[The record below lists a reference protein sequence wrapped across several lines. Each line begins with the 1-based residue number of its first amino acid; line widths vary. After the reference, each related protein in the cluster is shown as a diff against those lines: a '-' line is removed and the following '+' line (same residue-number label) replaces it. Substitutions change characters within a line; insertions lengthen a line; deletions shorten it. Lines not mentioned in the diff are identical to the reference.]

1 MPTIFL
7 SHSSADKERYV
18 KIVANQLQKHLDEHS
33 VYYDEYTFESGM
45 KSMEEINRSL
55 EETDL
60 FVVFLSKK
68 ALESDW
74 VKKELL
80 ISKELLGKEM
90 IKRIYPIVIE
100 ADLKWNDKDIPDWLK
115 DYTLKYIPKPT
126 KATQLIRKRIVEIA
140 WDLNP
145 RIEERNNI
153 FLGRNNEID
162 EFENRKYD
170 YDMETVL
177 AYIAAGIPKVGR
189 KSLLKQCFIKTH
201 ITENNYRASQIEL
214 GMYEGIEDFIMWVND
229 LGFSDDMEL
238 TGFMKMEMDE
248 KCKILAKLLDDI
260 SKNQEI
266 LLIED
271 KGCIITHDG
280 KMCEWFL
287 HTIELMQEK
296 NRTVLGIASKF
307 RLGLPIRSEQI
318 YVMNVSPLKKMECSG
333 LLQKYLE
340 VEEISLSREQFK
352 NYSLMLKGFPE
363 QVKYACSLISQY
375 GPERAYDF
383 SSEIENYDA
392 EIISQV
398 LKEMEEVEENID
410 FLRFLAEID
419 TVSYQSLQAILND
432 KEFVKEKV
440 NKFYINGI
448 IEFVGIANEYI
459 KINGSIKDYIT
470 RAEYV
475 LSDSYKEKLN
485 KYMVNFLDGYK
496 YEELDMPDYLLK
508 LKEDLK
514 KNGNIDNKYMIPSQ
528 YLKTMV
534 ELYEKEKDYSKVIE
548 YADIVLKSTNY
559 IEDKLL
565 FEIRYFLCMALAKR
579 RDKRMLKEVQN
590 ISGADHEFLLGF
602 YYRMTGNFEKALDK
616 LENSLK
622 LRRNFSK
629 AKREKVQ
636 VLINLEKFEEALSVA
651 KENYENDRSNP
662 YHIHAYFLCVIKSDK
677 VDNSKAILEE
687 LMNNLDKTTSDF
699 GMELKG
705 RCKALYEAYINRED
719 EIAFAIID
727 KTIEESS
734 NPIYAL
740 QDKFDICERLHEFG
754 EMERVIEE
762 LSNLKMR
769 DLYGKE
775 RALYREKV
783 LYAAYKKDNNEIEK
797 LKTEI
802 LNKNV
807 RINMDILQR
816 KIEKIMNN

>member
-18 KIVANQLQKHLDEHS
+18 RIVANQLEKHLDQHTIH
-33 VYYDEYTFESGM
+33 YDEYTFESGM
-45 KSMEEINRSL
+45 KSMEEIKRSL
-55 EETDL
+55 EDTDL
-60 FVVFLSKK
+60 FVVFLSQK

-80 ISKELLGKEM
+80 ISKELLGKEI
-90 IKRIYPIVIE
+90 IKRIYPIVID
-100 ADLKWNDKDIPDWLK
+100 ADLKWNDKKIPDWLK

-126 KATQLIRKRIVEIA
+126 KATQLIRKRIIEIA

-145 RIEERNNI
+145 KIEERNSI

-162 EFENRKYD
+162 EFETRKYD
-170 YDMETVL
+170 YDKETVI
-177 AYIAAGIPKVGR
+177 AYVAAGIPKVGR
-189 KSLLKQCFIKTH
+189 KSLLKECFTKTH
-201 ITENNYRASQIEL
+201 IIENHYRASKIEL
-214 GMYEGIEDFIMWVND
+214 GMYDGIEDLIMWIND
-229 LGFSDDMEL
+229 LGFSDEMDF
-238 TGFMKMEMDE
+238 TGFMEMEMDE

-271 KGCIITHDG
+271 KGGIITHDG
-280 KMCEWFL
+280 RMCDWFVQA
-287 HTIELMQEK
+287 IEFMQEK
-296 NRTVLGIASKF
+296 NRTVLAIASKF
-307 RLGLPIRSEQI
+307 RSKLPIRDEKI
-318 YVMNVSPLKKMECSG
+318 HIMNVSPLKKMECNG

-340 VEEISLSREQFK
+340 IDGICLSREQFK
-352 NYSLMLKGFPE
+352 NYSEMLKGFPE
-363 QVKYACSLISQY
+363 QVKYACSLILQY

-392 EIISQV
+392 EIVSQV
-398 LKEMEEVEENID
+398 LREMEEDDDLD

-419 TVSYQSLQAILND
+419 TISYQSLQAILRD
-432 KEFVKEKV
+432 KKFVVEKV
-440 NKFYINGI
+440 NKLYINGI
-448 IEFVGIANEYI
+448 IEFVGLANEYI
-459 KINGSIKDYIT
+459 KINGSIKDYTT

-475 LSDSYKEKLN
+475 LTEDYKEKLN
-485 KYMVNFLDGYK
+485 RYMVDFLDKYK
-496 YEELDMPDYLLK
+496 YEELDIPDYLLK
-508 LKEDLK
+508 LKKNLK
-514 KNGNIDNKYMIPSQ
+514 ANGKIDNKYMMPSQ

-559 IEDKLL
+559 IEEKLL

-602 YYRMTGNFEKALDK
+602 YYRMTGKYEKALEK
-616 LENSLK
+616 LEHSLQ
-622 LRRNFSK
+622 LRNKFSK

-662 YHIHAYFLCVIKSDK
+662 YHIHAYFLCVIKSDN
-677 VDNSKAILEE
+677 VDNCKEILQE
-687 LMNNLDKTTSDF
+687 LMGNLDKTTSDF
-699 GMELKG
+699 GVELKG
-705 RCKALYEAYINRED
+705 RCKALYEAYINRES
-719 EIAFAIID
+719 ELAFAIID

-740 QDKFDICERLHEFG
+740 QDKFDICERIHDLK
-754 EMERVIEE
+754 EMKKVIEE
-762 LSNLKMR
+762 TSDLKMR
-769 DLYGKE
+769 DSYGKD

-783 LYAAYKKDNNEIEK
+783 LYAAYKKDNNEIKK
-797 LKTEI
+797 LESEI
-802 LNKNV
+802 INNNI
-807 RINMDILQR
+807 RINMEILHK

>member
-170 YDMETVL
+170 YDMETVI

-238 TGFMKMEMDE
+238 TEFMKMEMDE

-769 DLYGKE
+769 DSYGKE

-783 LYAAYKKDNNEIEK
+783 LYAAYQKDNNEIEK

-807 RINMDILQR
+807 RINMNILQR

>member
-1 MPTIFL
+1 
-7 SHSSADKERYV
+7 
-18 KIVANQLQKHLDEHS
+18 
-33 VYYDEYTFESGM
+33 
-45 KSMEEINRSL
+45 
-55 EETDL
+55 
-60 FVVFLSKK
+60 
-68 ALESDW
+68 
-74 VKKELL
+74 
-80 ISKELLGKEM
+80 
-90 IKRIYPIVIE
+90 
-100 ADLKWNDKDIPDWLK
+100 
-115 DYTLKYIPKPT
+115 
-126 KATQLIRKRIVEIA
+126 
-140 WDLNP
+140 
-145 RIEERNNI
+145 
-153 FLGRNNEID
+153 
-162 EFENRKYD
+162 
-170 YDMETVL
+170 METVL

-398 LKEMEEVEENID
+398 LKEIEEVEENIH

-419 TVSYQSLQAILND
+419 TFSYQSLQAILND

-534 ELYEKEKDYSKVIE
+534 E
-548 YADIVLKSTNY
+548 
-559 IEDKLL
+559 
-565 FEIRYFLCMALAKR
+565 
-579 RDKRMLKEVQN
+579 
-590 ISGADHEFLLGF
+590 
-602 YYRMTGNFEKALDK
+602 
-616 LENSLK
+616 
-622 LRRNFSK
+622 
-629 AKREKVQ
+629 
-636 VLINLEKFEEALSVA
+636 
-651 KENYENDRSNP
+651 
-662 YHIHAYFLCVIKSDK
+662 
-677 VDNSKAILEE
+677 
-687 LMNNLDKTTSDF
+687 
-699 GMELKG
+699 
-705 RCKALYEAYINRED
+705 
-719 EIAFAIID
+719 
-727 KTIEESS
+727 
-734 NPIYAL
+734 
-740 QDKFDICERLHEFG
+740 
-754 EMERVIEE
+754 
-762 LSNLKMR
+762 
-769 DLYGKE
+769 
-775 RALYREKV
+775 
-783 LYAAYKKDNNEIEK
+783 
-797 LKTEI
+797 
-802 LNKNV
+802 
-807 RINMDILQR
+807 
-816 KIEKIMNN
+816 

>member
-398 LKEMEEVEENID
+398 LKEIEEVEENID

-629 AKREKVQ
+629 DKREKVQ

-769 DLYGKE
+769 DSYGKE

-807 RINMDILQR
+807 IKTILHNR
-816 KIEKIMNN
+816 LVH

>member
-398 LKEMEEVEENID
+398 LKEIEEVEENID

-602 YYRMTGNFEKALDK
+602 YYRMTGNFDKALDK

-769 DLYGKE
+769 DSYGKE

>member
-18 KIVANQLQKHLDEHS
+18 KIVAKQLQKHLDEHTIH
-33 VYYDEYTFESGM
+33 YDEYTFESGM

-60 FVVFLSKK
+60 FVVFLSRK

-90 IKRIYPIVIE
+90 IKRIYPIVIDS
-100 ADLKWNDKDIPDWLK
+100 DLKWNDKEIPDWLK

-145 RIEERNNI
+145 KIEERNNI

-170 YDMETVL
+170 YDMETVI

-214 GMYEGIEDFIMWVND
+214 GMYDGIEDFIVWVND
-229 LGFSDDMEL
+229 LGFSDDMDL
-238 TGFMKMEMDE
+238 TGFMEMKMDE

-280 KMCEWFL
+280 KMCDWFI
-287 HTIELMQEK
+287 HTIKFMQEN

-352 NYSLMLKGFPE
+352 NYSSMLKGFPE

-392 EIISQV
+392 EIVSQV
-398 LKEMEEVEENID
+398 LKGMEEEKEDID

-419 TVSYQSLQAILND
+419 TVSYQSLQMILND

-470 RAEYV
+470 RAEYI
-475 LSDSYKEKLN
+475 LSDSYKDKLN
-485 KYMVNFLDGYK
+485 KYMINFLDGYK
-496 YEELDMPDYLLK
+496 YEELDIPDYLLK
-508 LKEDLK
+508 MKEDLR

-590 ISGADHEFLLGF
+590 ISGADQEFLLGF
-602 YYRMTGNFEKALDK
+602 YYRMTGNYEKAIDK

-651 KENYENDRSNP
+651 KENYESDRSNP
-662 YHIHAYFLCVIKSDK
+662 YHIHAYFLCVIKSDN
-677 VDNSKAILEE
+677 VDNSKAILQE
-687 LMNNLDKTTSDF
+687 LMDSLDKTTSDF
-699 GMELKG
+699 GIELKG
-705 RCKALYEAYINRED
+705 RCKALYEAYINRES
-719 EIAFAIID
+719 EMAFAVID

-740 QDKFDICERLHEFG
+740 QDKFDICERLHEFS
-754 EMERVIEE
+754 EMEKVIEE
-762 LSNLKMR
+762 ISNLKMG
-769 DLYGKE
+769 DSYGKD

-783 LYAAYKKDNNEIEK
+783 LYAAYKKDNQEIEK
-797 LKTEI
+797 LKAEI
-802 LNKNV
+802 MNKNI
-807 RINMDILQR
+807 RINMDILQK

>member
-1 MPTIFL
+1 
-7 SHSSADKERYV
+7 
-18 KIVANQLQKHLDEHS
+18 
-33 VYYDEYTFESGM
+33 
-45 KSMEEINRSL
+45 
-55 EETDL
+55 
-60 FVVFLSKK
+60 
-68 ALESDW
+68 
-74 VKKELL
+74 
-80 ISKELLGKEM
+80 
-90 IKRIYPIVIE
+90 
-100 ADLKWNDKDIPDWLK
+100 
-115 DYTLKYIPKPT
+115 
-126 KATQLIRKRIVEIA
+126 
-140 WDLNP
+140 
-145 RIEERNNI
+145 
-153 FLGRNNEID
+153 
-162 EFENRKYD
+162 
-170 YDMETVL
+170 
-177 AYIAAGIPKVGR
+177 
-189 KSLLKQCFIKTH
+189 
-201 ITENNYRASQIEL
+201 
-214 GMYEGIEDFIMWVND
+214 MYFQ
-229 LGFSDDMEL
+229 
-238 TGFMKMEMDE
+238 T
-248 KCKILAKLLDDI
+248 A
-260 SKNQEI
+260 
-266 LLIED
+266 
-271 KGCIITHDG
+271 
-280 KMCEWFL
+280 
-287 HTIELMQEK
+287 
-296 NRTVLGIASKF
+296 
-307 RLGLPIRSEQI
+307 
-318 YVMNVSPLKKMECSG
+318 
-333 LLQKYLE
+333 
-340 VEEISLSREQFK
+340 
-352 NYSLMLKGFPE
+352 
-363 QVKYACSLISQY
+363 
-375 GPERAYDF
+375 
-383 SSEIENYDA
+383 
-392 EIISQV
+392 
-398 LKEMEEVEENID
+398 
-410 FLRFLAEID
+410 
-419 TVSYQSLQAILND
+419 
-432 KEFVKEKV
+432 
-440 NKFYINGI
+440 
-448 IEFVGIANEYI
+448 
-459 KINGSIKDYIT
+459 
-470 RAEYV
+470 
-475 LSDSYKEKLN
+475 YKEKLN

-769 DLYGKE
+769 DSYGKE